1 MGTSDSTHTQVVK
14 PDATLFSNDEIETSE
29 TDTEDVVLSLDISK
43 TCVGWAISVDAELL
57 NFGKVVFKTTTNMGQ
72 RIVAFAGFIDSVLD
86 AYKPNKLVLE
96 KPLNRAATR
105 SHFEF
110 LGVLR
115 LKWMEFSGEEIPKEH
130 LIPPKQVKTHMRVK
144 RGKTHKENK
153 KIMVDKVNTMF
164 GLNLNFDRN
173 SAYKSDDDVADAIA
187 VLVTYLRIHPDT

>member
-1 MGTSDSTHTQVVK
+1 MVK